1 MHVSRNIH
9 YKNLATALAIDGRPR
24 YLISALAGLPATT
37 LSSIVAG
44 RHEPSERIRRELAI
58 VLGVDEKKLWS

>member
-1 MHVSRNIH
+1 MLTPRTIH
-9 YKNLATALAIDGRPR
+9 FKNLQVALALDGRPR
-24 YLISALAGLPATT
+24 YVIGALAGVPAGV